1 MPTQYDWGTDSFKVL
16 GIKAYWS
23 KNASTIYRQP
33 EEFADFGDKQS

>member
-1 MPTQYDWGTDSFKVL
+1 MPANYNWEINSFKVP

-33 EEFADFGDKQS
+33 KEFADFGYKQS